1 MSSASETPAAW
12 QTALLRLLSSSG
24 PVEASGAIARILM
37 DFSGPNVDSVFAIL
51 IGSTKINLA
60 GLSGVIQMAP
70 RDLSAIFLQVFPP
83 VGGSVGN
90 NMTLMNI
97 TGWVLYGA
105 IGSSPSLRESLER
118 LIPMTFK
125 AYDKCFKAF
134 KSSSLRSLDVD
145 KAKISDTASSSG
157 SKVTTKTTSAK
168 TILKEKKE
176 ELDMALMEKVEA
188 LIATLMKDQLF
199 GMMTTDAPMG
209 REHFTPTLMQIARM
223 SVESQGLGGVKAV
236 AEAIRKKLGNPQ
248 DLSQGAIESELSKS
262 SAPPPQ
268 ASSSAAAATPKAQG
282 K

>member
-1 MSSASETPAAW
+1 M
-12 QTALLRLLSSSG
+12 
-24 PVEASGAIARILM
+24 EASGAIARILM

-118 LIPMTFK
+118 YIPMTYK

-134 KSSSLRSLDVD
+134 KSSSLRNLDVE
-145 KAKISDTASSSG
+145 KAKISDTVSSSG
-157 SKVTTKTTSAK
+157 SKVTAKTTSAK

-176 ELDMALMEKVEA
+176 ELDMALMEKVET
-188 LIATLMKDQLF
+188 LVATLMRDNLF
-199 GMMTTDAPMG
+199 ALMTTDAPLAA
-209 REHFTPTLMQIARM
+209 EHFTPTLMQIARM

-236 AEAIRKKLGNPQ
+236 AEAIRKRLGNPAE
-248 DLSQGAIESELSKS
+248 LTLTAIEQRLSTS

-268 ASSSAAAATPKAQG
+268 SPASGLGAAEQKKPG
-282 K
+282 GR